1 MVAITPSTASSSR
14 SAVGLEH
21 MPGLD
26 GLRGVAVAAVI
37 VYHFEPSWLPGG
49 FIGVDVFFVL
59 SGFLIS
65 SLLLR
70 ERTATGTVDAA
81 RFFVRRLRRLMPALL
96 LLLIA
101 LAVYAATWAD
111 PVELSRLRR
120 HGFGTVTYVSNW
132 IFIAD
137 GTTYTDIV
145 VGTSPLRHVW
155 SLAIEEQLYVV
166 LALGVI
172 GIAALGSADGLRKR
186 FGILAGLLAVVSAA
200 WMAWLSIGGASTERT
215 YFGTDTRAHAM
226 LVGAV
231 IGAMLF
237 GRPAPDRA
245 LVRYGGWVGLAV
257 LAVVAGIG
265 AEDARWLHQG
275 GFLLVAL
282 AAGTVVIA
290 CASTPSMRTAF
301 SVRPLVL
308 VGTLSYG
315 LYLWHWPVLVVFD
328 RQRTGLDGFSL
339 TLLRLTISVAAALAS
354 YALVERPI
362 RAGAI
367 GRRWGRG
374 AVVPAALSIALVVA
388 IFARATAIP
397 SPSVVTL
404 EADAPEN
411 PLVPSTLPETTEPA
425 VDDALIADDAG
436 AASTTTEVQDPV
448 RVAVLGDSVLH
459 TIIGGEVSAVG
470 LQFTEWTPE
479 QTTFEPQQV
488 EVTSIA
494 KPACS
499 FLPGEVAVLEPTG
512 SYSHASMERFCG
524 DWSAELGG
532 ALTSVDVV
540 AVHLTNDL
548 EDRWIDAALFEFG
561 TPAYFDLLGSFL
573 DNLHLQ
579 TGAASVPLLLVASA
593 PRLEPSWIDDLG
605 QREATVAAFYEQW
618 ASTRPDVSTVD
629 MGTLVCPGGSCPDE
643 VDGVEWRWDGR
654 HYTRDGAMSVARW
667 LAPVIVETA
676 LLDPDAG

>member
-1 MVAITPSTASSSR
+1 MVAITPPAASSPR

-37 VYHFEPSWLPGG
+37 IYHFEPSWLPGG

-70 ERTATGTVDAA
+70 ERKMTGTVDAA

-96 LLLIA
+96 LLLMA

-120 HGFGTVTYVSNW
+120 HGFGTITYVSNW

-172 GIAALGSADGLRKR
+172 GTAALGSADGLRKR
-186 FGILAGLLAVVSAA
+186 FGIVAGLLAVASAA

-237 GRPAPDRA
+237 GRPAADRTV
-245 LVRYGGWVGLAV
+245 VRYGGWAGLVV
-257 LAVVAGIG
+257 LAVAARIG

-282 AAGTVVIA
+282 AAGAVVVA
-290 CASTPSMRTAF
+290 CASNPGMRTAF

-328 RQRTGLDGFSL
+328 QQRTGLDGFSL
-339 TLLRLTISVAAALAS
+339 TLLRLAISVAAATAS

-362 RAGAI
+362 RAGAL

-374 AVVPAALSIALVVA
+374 AAVPAAMTIALVVA
-388 IFARATAIP
+388 VFARATAVP
-397 SPSVVTL
+397 STSVVTF
-404 EADAPEN
+404 EADAVEN
-411 PLVPSTLPETTEPA
+411 PLVPSTFQQSTERPA
-425 VDDALIADDAG
+425 DDALVSGGAVAPTTIVMADA
-436 AASTTTEVQDPV
+436 V

-470 LQFTEWTPE
+470 LQFTEWASD
-479 QTTFEPQQV
+479 QTTFDPQQV

-499 FLPGEVAVLEPTG
+499 FLPGEIAVLEPNG
-512 SYSHASMERFCG
+512 SYNHASMERFCG
-524 DWSAELGG
+524 DWRAELGG
-532 ALTSVDVV
+532 ALASVDVV

-548 EDRWIDAALFEFG
+548 EDRWIDGELFEFG
-561 TPAYFDLLGSFL
+561 TRAYFELLGSFL
-573 DNLHLQ
+573 DELYFR
-579 TGAASVPLLLVASA
+579 TSAANVPMLLVASA
-593 PRLEPSWIDDLG
+593 PRMEPSWTDDPG
-605 QREATVAAFYEQW
+605 QREAMVATFYEQW

-643 VDGVEWRWDGR
+643 VDGIEWRWDGR
-654 HYTRDGAMSVARW
+654 HYTRDGALGVARW
-667 LAPVIVETA
+667 LTPVILEA
-676 LLDPDAG
+676 ASLDPFAE